1 MPELPE
7 LQAHAERLTASHAGA
22 TLERFEPLS
31 FTALK
36 TFAPSPDRAVGH
48 TLDRVARRGKYLLLS
63 FGGAAPD
70 ASPEEGADGGAGPVT
85 FVVHLMQ
92 GGRLR
97 VDDRRSRR
105 PRGGVARWFF
115 ADASA
120 VLLTEAGTERRAGVW
135 VVEGVPVDGPDGR
148 SVQGAEEPLAGLG
161 PDADVVDRS
170 ELAALLQAHSMR
182 LHGFLRDQQVLA
194 GLGRRLAN
202 EICHRAR
209 LSPFAVTGKL
219 DEAEVDRLA
228 EAVSGVLADELA
240 AERAHDEM
248 RAARERQTAVHGRT
262 GGPCPVCDDVVRSV
276 EFRDYT
282 IEYCPACQTGGRV
295 LADNAYSRL
304 GVAREDQP
312 PRRRR
317 RG

>member
-7 LQAHAERLTASHAGA
+7 LQAHAERLTSSHAGA

-36 TFAPSPDRAVGH
+36 TFAPAPDRAVGH
-48 TLDRVARRGKYLLLS
+48 TLDGVTRRGKYLLLP
-63 FGGAAPD
+63 FGGSGPD
-70 ASPEEGADGGAGPVT
+70 GDGGGGAGPVT

-105 PRGGVARWFF
+105 PRGGIARWFF
-115 ADASA
+115 ADAPA
-120 VLLTEAGTERRAGVW
+120 VLLTEAGTERRAGIW
-135 VVEGVPVDGPDGR
+135 VLEGTVGAPGGR
-148 SVQGAEEPLAGLG
+148 SREGEEEPLAGLG

-170 ELAALLQAHSMR
+170 ELAGLLDARSMR
-182 LHGFLRDQQVLA
+182 LHGFLRDQHLLA

-202 EICHRAR
+202 EICHRAQ

-219 DEAEVDRLA
+219 DEGGVDRLA
-228 EAVSGVLADELA
+228 EAVSAVLADELA
-240 AERAHDEM
+240 AERAHDHM
-248 RAARERQTAVHGRT
+248 RAAGERDTAVHGRT
-262 GGPCPVCDDVVRSV
+262 GEPCPVCGDVVRSV

-282 IEYCPACQTGGRV
+282 IEYCPTCQTDGRI

-312 PRRRR
+312 PR
-317 RG
+317 GLHGG

>member
-7 LQAHAERLTASHAGA
+7 LQAHAERLTSSHAGA

-36 TFAPSPDRAVGH
+36 TYAPSPDRAVGR
-48 TLDRVARRGKYLLLS
+48 TLAGVTRRGKYLLLS
-63 FGGAAPD
+63 FHGPSSGG
-70 ASPEEGADGGAGPVT
+70 SEGGDGAGAVT

-97 VDDRRSRR
+97 TDERNARR
-105 PRGGVARWFF
+105 PRDGVARWRF
-115 ADASA
+115 ASA
-120 VLLTEAGTERRAGVW
+120 ESLLLTEAGTERRAGIW
-135 VVEGVPVDGPDGR
+135 VIEG
-148 SVQGAEEPLAGLG
+148 GAEAEGEVEPPARLG
-161 PDADVVDRS
+161 PDADTVSRS
-170 ELAALLQAHSMR
+170 GLAELVAGHSMR
-182 LHGFLRDQQVLA
+182 LHGFLRDQEVVA

-202 EICHRAR
+202 EVCHRAQ

-219 DEAEVDRLA
+219 DAGEVDRLA
-228 EAVSGVLADELA
+228 DALSAVLADELA
-240 AERAHDEM
+240 AERAHAHM
-248 RAARERQTAVHGRT
+248 RAARERDTAVHGRT
-262 GGPCPVCDDVVRSV
+262 GEACPVCGDVVRSV

-282 IEYCPACQTGGRV
+282 IEYCPTCQTDGKV

-312 PRRRR
+312 PRRLR

>member
-7 LQAHAERLTASHAGA
+7 LQAHAERLTSSHAGA

-48 TLDRVARRGKYLLLS
+48 TLDRVTRRGKYLLLS
-63 FGGAAPD
+63 FGGSDRD
-70 ASPEEGADGGAGPVT
+70 ADAGGGAEPVT

-115 ADASA
+115 ADAPA

-135 VVEGVPVDGPDGR
+135 VVEGVPVGGPEGR
-148 SVQGAEEPLAGLG
+148 GGQDEEGPLDGLG
-161 PDADVVDRS
+161 PDADVVERS
-170 ELAALLQAHSMR
+170 QLASLVQAHSMR

-202 EICHRAR
+202 EICHRAQ

-219 DEAEVDRLA
+219 DEGAVDRLA
-228 EAVSGVLADELA
+228 EAVSAVLADELA
-240 AERAHDEM
+240 AERAHGDM
-248 RAARERQTAVHGRT
+248 RAAGERDTAVHGRT
-262 GGPCPVCDDVVRSV
+262 GEPCPVCGDVVRSV
-276 EFRDYT
+276 EFRDYM
-282 IEYCPACQTGGRV
+282 IEYCPTCQTDGRV

-312 PRRRR
+312 PRRSR

>member
-1 MPELPE
+1 MS
-7 LQAHAERLTASHAGA
+7 SHAGA

-36 TFAPSPDRAVGH
+36 TFAPSPERAVGH
-48 TLDRVARRGKYLLLS
+48 TLDRVSRRGKYLLLP
-63 FGGAAPD
+63 FGGSAPD
-70 ASPEEGADGGAGPVT
+70 GDAGSEAEPVT

-97 VDDRRSRR
+97 VDERRSRR

-115 ADASA
+115 ADAPA
-120 VLLTEAGTERRAGVW
+120 LLLTEAGTERRAGIW
-135 VVEGVPVDGPDGR
+135 VLEGAAVGGLDGR
-148 SVQGAEEPLAGLG
+148 SPQGAEEEPFAGLG
-161 PDADVVDRS
+161 PDADVVGRS
-170 ELAALLQAHSMR
+170 ELAAVLRAHSMR
-182 LHGFLRDQQVLA
+182 LHGFLRDQQALA

-219 DEAEVDRLA
+219 DEEGVDRLA
-228 EAVSGVLADELA
+228 EAVSAVLAEELA
-240 AERAHDEM
+240 AERAHDHM
-248 RAARERQTAVHGRT
+248 RASRERDTAVHGRT
-262 GGPCPVCDDVVRSV
+262 GEACPVCGDVVRSV

-282 IEYCPACQTGGRV
+282 IEYCPTCQTDGRV

-312 PRRRR
+312 PRRRHD
-317 RG
+317 

>member
-7 LQAHAERLTASHAGA
+7 LQAHAERLTSSHAGA

-36 TFAPSPDRAVGH
+36 TFAPSPDRAIGH
-48 TLDRVARRGKYLLLS
+48 TLDRVSRRGKYLLLP
-63 FGGAAPD
+63 FGGSAP
-70 ASPEEGADGGAGPVT
+70 DGGAGSGAESVT

-97 VDDRRSRR
+97 VDERRSRR
-105 PRGGVARWFF
+105 PRGGVGRWFF
-115 ADASA
+115 ADAA
-120 VLLTEAGTERRAGVW
+120 ALLLTEAGTERRAGIW
-135 VVEGVPVDGPDGR
+135 VLEGAAVGDPDGR
-148 SVQGAEEPLAGLG
+148 SPQAGEEEPLAGLG
-161 PDADVVDRS
+161 PDADVVERS

-182 LHGFLRDQQVLA
+182 LHGFLRDQQALA

-202 EICHRAR
+202 EICHRAQ

-219 DEAEVDRLA
+219 DEESVDRLA
-228 EAVSGVLADELA
+228 EAVTAVLADELA
-240 AERAHDEM
+240 AERAHDHM
-248 RAARERQTAVHGRT
+248 RASRERDTAVHGCT
-262 GGPCPVCDDVVRSV
+262 GEPCPVCGDVVRSV

-282 IEYCPACQTGGRV
+282 IEYCPTCQTGGRV

-312 PRRRR
+312 PRRRHD
-317 RG
+317 